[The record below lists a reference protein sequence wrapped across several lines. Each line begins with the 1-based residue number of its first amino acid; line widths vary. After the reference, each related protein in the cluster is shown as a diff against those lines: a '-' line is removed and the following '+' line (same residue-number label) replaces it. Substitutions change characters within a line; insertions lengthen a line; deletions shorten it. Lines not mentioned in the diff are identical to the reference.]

1 MATRLGATVQEERRV
16 MTSVEQTRAHFSNL
30 DHIAAATIEAN
41 RVQREADDTL
51 FFELPEQKHGPVT
64 FKPRYRVRYTQCEG
78 RLTWASCGEGN
89 MYSRGQATFEE
100 TPDGGTKIVFEQEI
114 ALELSVNRMLGKML
128 RPLFQQLMAP
138 GVRAYLDRMVSGL
151 S

>member
-1 MATRLGATVQEERRV
+1 
-16 MTSVEQTRAHFSNL
+16 
-30 DHIAAATIEAN
+30 
-41 RVQREADDTL
+41 
-51 FFELPEQKHGPVT
+51 
-64 FKPRYRVRYTQCEG
+64 
-78 RLTWASCGEGN
+78 

-100 TPDGGTKIVFEQEI
+100 IPGGGTKIVFEQEI
-114 ALELSVNRMLGKML
+114 ALELSVNRMVGKML